1 MLKCYIFYDKIINS
15 RGIKKEIKL
24 LPERKLIFMKCKK
37 IIAALLAASV
47 VFSAA
52 GCSSSEKADEN
63 TAENTS
69 SETSSETHSGISE
82 TAEAFSENV
91 ETENIDWEKE
101 REFLKDNFP
110 TFDGSTSAIPLEAA
124 YRQKIFGISED
135 EATEQVHHNKTH
147 VAFANFMDGKTD
159 IVLTVP
165 LTDEQQKEADEK
177 GAVMTPVAKEGF
189 VFCVNKN
196 NPVDSLTEQQ
206 IKDIYSGKIT
216 NWKDVGGEDMEI
228 LAYQRNKDSGSQT
241 LMDKFM
247 GDTPLMD
254 APQELI
260 PGMMGEL
267 MDAIAIYDNSAG
279 AIGYSVYSY
288 AAQMYI
294 NTTNVKFIKV
304 NGVEP
309 TKETMENGTYPLLSA
324 TYALYDGNLPEDSAV
339 KRMVRWMTSPEGQQA
354 AKDAGYIPAVGEITE
369 NAAPL
374 YQTLGTGMKRPDNYV
389 MPSSFKALDS
399 LFDSNAVEIILTDEL
414 NEKIASGDYEST
426 DIWDDITHYRLDGI
440 FKGVTYNVRIK
451 DEAVRNAVNE
461 WLNTNI
467 AEMEKEFDD
476 SEYGSGYL
484 SYKPND
490 TEEYD
495 FTTPVSVMGKCVNNI
510 LSITLTD
517 YSGDVSKI
525 RTGCFDLKTGKKL
538 EFSDLFFE
546 GTDFMSEI
554 NRQAEREYNQNLAL
568 YYSDPTNLN
577 EVFSGIRGTDL
588 LFDIETLYLSPEDN
602 PWYSYIEYFYYRN
615 DAGKDMVI
623 YADSDVDGIFEDDV
637 VYSDGFFDEF
647 SSNGKY
653 VNVSDKYTYTQFETS
668 DFADEKTLES
678 INEKIKNAI
687 SNEQLCNSYFTSYK
701 VHYAEFTEETSFDE
715 YAKNH
720 QLQADGIIYGDLCY
734 AVMLYEIMTDS
745 ETFYYNLDSGE
756 LLVPSDFLK
765 DGWESETIWEYSETD
780 SDGEYITVGDCD
792 APDIS
797 NMAIS
802 GLSFTYRFDPN
813 DSIDI
818 WFAQLDSKGDRTYT
832 AHVPA
837 EFRSF

>member
-1 MLKCYIFYDKIINS
+1 
-15 RGIKKEIKL
+15 
-24 LPERKLIFMKCKK
+24 MKNRK

-47 VFSAA
+47 VFSVT
-52 GCSSSEKADEN
+52 GCSSSQTTDEN
-63 TAENTS
+63 TAESTS
-69 SETSSETHSGISE
+69 SGSASETPSDVSE
-82 TAEAFSENV
+82 TAEAAADDD
-91 ETENIDWEKE
+91 IDWEKE
-101 REFLKDNFP
+101 REYLKDNFP

-135 EATEQVHHNKTH
+135 EATDQVHHNKTH
-147 VAFANFMDGKTD
+147 IAFANFMDGKTD

-165 LTDEQQKEADEK
+165 LTDEQQKEAEEK

-196 NPVDSLTEQQ
+196 NPIDSLTEQQ

-260 PGMMGEL
+260 PGMMGAL

-288 AAQMYI
+288 AAQMYA
-294 NTTNVKFIKV
+294 NTTDVKFIKID
-304 NGVEP
+304 GVEP

-324 TYALYDGNLPEDSAV
+324 TYALYDGTLPEDSAV
-339 KRMVRWMTSPEGQQA
+339 KRMVRWMTSSEGQQA

-374 YQTLGTGMKRPDNYV
+374 YQAVGTGMKRPDGYS
-389 MPSSFKALDS
+389 MPGSFKALDS
-399 LFDSNAVEIILTDEL
+399 LFDTNAVEIILTDEI
-414 NEKIASGDYEST
+414 NEKINSGDCENT
-426 DIWDDITHYRLDGI
+426 DVWDDITHYRIDGI

-451 DEAVRNAVNE
+451 DETVRNAVNE

-467 AEMEKEFDD
+467 AEMENEFDD
-476 SEYGSGYL
+476 SEEYGSGYL

-490 TEEYD
+490 TEQYD
-495 FTTPVSVMGKCVNNI
+495 FSTPISVMGNCVNNI

-554 NRQAEREYNQNLAL
+554 NKQAENEYNRNRAL
-568 YYSDPTNLN
+568 YYYSQSDLN
-577 EVFSGIRGTDL
+577 ENFSGIRGTDL
-588 LFDIETLYLSPEDN
+588 LFDIDTLYLSPDDN
-602 PWYSYIEYFYYRN
+602 PWYDYLEYFYYRN
-615 DAGKDMVI
+615 SAGKDMVI

-637 VYSDGFFDEF
+637 VYSDGFFNEF

-653 VNVSDKYTYTQFETS
+653 VNMNDNYTYTQFESS
-668 DFADEKTLES
+668 DFVDEKTLES
-678 INEKIKNAI
+678 INEKIKNAV
-687 SNEQLCNSYFTSYK
+687 SNEQLCNSYFNSYK
-701 VHYAEFTEETSFDE
+701 VHYGEYTEETTFDE

-720 QLQADGIIYGDLCY
+720 KLESDGIIYGDFCY
-734 AVMLYEIMTDS
+734 AIMLSEMMIDS
-745 ETFYYNLDSGE
+745 ETFYYDLDSGE

-765 DGWESETIWEYSETD
+765 DGWESETVWEYSETN
-780 SDGEYITVGDCD
+780 SNGEYTTFGDCD

-797 NMAIS
+797 GMAIS
-802 GLSFTYRFDPN
+802 GLSFTYRFSPN

-818 WFAQLDSKGDRTYT
+818 WFAPLDDEGDRTYT
-832 AHVPA
+832 AHVPS
-837 EFRSF
+837 EFRNF

>member
-1 MLKCYIFYDKIINS
+1 
-15 RGIKKEIKL
+15 
-24 LPERKLIFMKCKK
+24 MKTKK

-47 VFSAA
+47 VMSAA
-52 GCSSSEKADEN
+52 GCSSSKTSEENSAAESTASEVSADGSD
-63 TAENTS
+63 TAAAPDTEELS
-69 SETSSETHSGISE
+69 DD
-82 TAEAFSENV
+82 
-91 ETENIDWEKE
+91 ENIDPEKE
-101 REFLKDNFP
+101 REFLKENFP

-159 IVLTVP
+159 IILTVP
-165 LTDEQQKEADEK
+165 LTDEQQKEAEEK

-206 IKDIYSGKIT
+206 IKDIYSGRIT

-247 GDTPLMD
+247 DDTPLMD

-260 PGMMGEL
+260 PGMMGSL

-288 AAQMYI
+288 AAQMYV
-294 NTTNVKFIKV
+294 NTTDVKFIRV
-304 NGVEP
+304 NGIEP
-309 TKETMENGTYPLLSA
+309 TKETMEDGSYPLLSA
-324 TYALYDGNLPEDSAV
+324 TYALYDGTLPDDSPV
-339 KRMVRWMTSPEGQQA
+339 KRMVRWMTSSEGQQA

-374 YQTLGTGMKRPDNYV
+374 YQALGTGMKRPDGYV

-399 LFDSNAVEIILTDEL
+399 IFESNAVEIILTDEI
-414 NEKIASGDYEST
+414 NKKIEAEDYENT
-426 DIWDDITHYRLDGI
+426 DVWDDRTHYRLNGV

-451 DEAVRNAVNE
+451 DEKVRSAVNE
-461 WLNTNI
+461 WLNTNV
-467 AEMEKEFDD
+467 AEMEKESEE

-484 SYKPND
+484 SYKLND

-495 FTTPVSVMGKCVNNI
+495 FNTPISVSGECLNNI
-510 LSITLTD
+510 LSITLSD

-525 RTGCFDLKTGKKL
+525 RTGNFDLKTGKKL

-554 NRQAEREYNQNLAL
+554 NKQAEYEYNRNLAL
-568 YYSDPTNLN
+568 YSTYYSGLN
-577 EVFSGIRGTDL
+577 EGFSGIRGTDL
-588 LFDIETLYLSPEDN
+588 MFDTDTLYLSPDDN
-602 PWYSYIEYFYYRN
+602 PWYQYIEYFNYRKC
-615 DAGKDMVI
+615 AAKDMAI
-623 YADSDVDGIFEDDV
+623 YADSDVDGIFEDGI
-637 VYSDGFFDEF
+637 VYSDGFMSEY
-647 SSNGKY
+647 SSDGKY
-653 VNVSDKYTYTQFETS
+653 IKVNDNYTYTQFETS
-668 DFADEKTLES
+668 DLADEKTLAD
-678 INEKIKNAI
+678 INEKIKNAV
-687 SNEQLCNSYFTSYK
+687 SDKLFTNTYFGSYK
-701 VHYAEFTEETSFDE
+701 ANYSVSMYDGSQIEDSFEE
-715 YAKNH
+715 YAKSH
-720 QLQADGIIYGDLCY
+720 PLQTDGIIRGNKIY
-734 AVMLYEIMTDS
+734 AIMLSEPMVDSMTFHYD
-745 ETFYYNLDSGE
+745 LDSGE

-780 SDGEYITVGDCD
+780 TNGEYITVGDCD

-797 NMAIS
+797 DRAIID
-802 GLSFTYRFDPN
+802 LSFTYRFSPD
-813 DSIDI
+813 DTIDVT
-818 WFAQLDSKGDRTYT
+818 FAPLDGEGNQKYT
-832 AHVPA
+832 AHIPA
-837 EFRSF
+837 EFRNF